1 MLHDMIIEMNIFEM
15 NIFEMNI
22 FHAKNLSPS

>member
-22 FHAKNLSPS
+22 FHAKNVSPS